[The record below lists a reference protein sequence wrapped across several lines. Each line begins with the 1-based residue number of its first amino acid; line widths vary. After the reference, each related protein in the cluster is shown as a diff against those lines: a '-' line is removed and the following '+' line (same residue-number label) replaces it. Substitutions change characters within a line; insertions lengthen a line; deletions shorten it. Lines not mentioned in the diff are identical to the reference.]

1 MYVLLQGIS
10 GTVDGD
16 GKSCSPHQINK
27 EAGLVE
33 DAMEMEVVWSVRLAS
48 FGFTHLSLSL
58 SLVT

>member
-33 DAMEMEVVWSVRLAS
+33 DAMEIELSVV
-48 FGFTHLSLSL
+48 
-58 SLVT
+58 